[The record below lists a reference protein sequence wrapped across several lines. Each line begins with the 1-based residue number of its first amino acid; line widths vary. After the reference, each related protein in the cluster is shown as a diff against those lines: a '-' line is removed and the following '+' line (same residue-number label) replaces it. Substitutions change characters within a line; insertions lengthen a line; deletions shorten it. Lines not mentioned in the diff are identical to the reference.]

1 MRPLPFTTRLALG
14 SASLVLVAL
23 ALFAVASLA
32 FFRYEQFEQVD
43 LELNSTLGALKTAGG
58 LPDSLPPFISVGRF
72 GADGRLLAASP
83 GFPEAAGRQALG
95 RRQSRTIKRP
105 SPGWR
110 VQASSLGDGGVLVA
124 AYDLY
129 EVRDVMMD
137 MIYACLVAVPVLVAL
152 AAVGAWRLSHRALGP
167 LRTLTGAAERIAA
180 CRLDQRVPVPA
191 PEDDVRRLSLAFN
204 GMLARLEAG
213 FEQAQRFA
221 ADASHELR
229 TPLTI
234 MHGEIARLLRVTDI
248 SPEVEQR
255 LVSLQEEIG
264 RLERITEHLLLLAR
278 FDAGQLGAEFHAALD
293 FSALVAEACEDAELL
308 AGGRDVRLHALPG
321 PGARVRGD
329 GLLLRRLVL
338 NLLDNGTRYNV
349 PGGELWCELAVAG
362 GQVELRVRNTGATI
376 APGEREQLFRR
387 FYRAD
392 AARGRGGHGL
402 GLALSREIAR
412 SHGGDLVLAPDPAP
426 GQTEFLLSL
435 PSDGGDLK
443 AGS

>member
-1 MRPLPFTTRLALG
+1 MRPLPFTTRLAFG
-14 SASLVLVAL
+14 SALLVLVAL
-23 ALFAVASLA
+23 ALFAAASLV

-43 LELNSTLGALKTAGG
+43 LELRSTLRAPKAPSG

-72 GADGRLLAASP
+72 DAGGRLVAASP
-83 GFPEAAGRQALG
+83 GFPEETGRQAL
-95 RRQSRTIKRP
+95 RHRKPRTIPHP

-110 VQASSLGDGGVLVA
+110 VLRSPLDDGGNLVA
-124 AYDLY
+124 AYNLF

-137 MIYACLVAVPVLVAL
+137 MISACLVALPLLAVL
-152 AAVGAWRLSHRALGP
+152 AALGARSLSHRALGP
-167 LRTLTGAAERIAA
+167 LRTLTGAAESIAA
-180 CRLDQRVPVPA
+180 RRLDQRVPVPA

-234 MHGEIARLLRVTDI
+234 MRGEIALLLRAEGI

-278 FDAGQLGAEFHAALD
+278 FDAGQLGAEHHETLD
-293 FSALVAEACEDAELL
+293 FSALAAEACEDAELL
-308 AGGRDVRLHALPG
+308 AGGRDVRLQAALG
-321 PGARVRGD
+321 QGLSVRGD
-329 GLLLRRLVL
+329 ALLLRRLVL
-338 NLLDNGTRYNV
+338 NLLDNATRYNLS
-349 PGGELWCELAVAG
+349 GGKVWCELALVDG
-362 GQVELRVRNTGATI
+362 RVELRVRNTGAPI
-376 APGEREQLFRR
+376 APGEREQVFRR

-412 SHGGDLVLAPDPAP
+412 SHGGDLVLAPDPVA
-426 GQTEFLLSL
+426 GQTEFLLTL
-435 PSDGGDLK
+435 PVAGGNLK
-443 AGS
+443 I